1 MSAEEIKAML
11 DKGMTPEQITEVFAE
26 TLAEAKKAKD
36 GKDDRI
42 TAAKKNLCAAM
53 KEFYLATGQLDES
66 DWDEDAEELVMK
78 LINACAG
85 LGKGTFHWSW

>member
-11 DKGMTPEQITEVFAE
+11 DKGMTPEQITEVFAA

-36 GKDDRI
+36 GKEDRV

-53 KEFYLATGQLDES
+53 KEFYLATGQLDED

-85 LGKGTFHWSW
+85 FGKGTFNWSW

>member
-11 DKGMTPEQITEVFAE
+11 DKGMTPEQITEVFAA

-36 GKDDRI
+36 GKEDRV

-53 KEFYLATGQLDES
+53 KEFYIATGQLDED

-85 LGKGTFHWSW
+85 FGKGLFHWSW

>member
-11 DKGMTPEQITEVFAE
+11 DKGMTPEQITEVFAA

-36 GKDDRI
+36 GKEDRI

-53 KEFYLATGQLDES
+53 KEFYIATDQLGEEE
-66 DWDEDAEELVMK
+66 WDEDAEEVAMK
-78 LINACAG
+78 LIDIWAG
-85 LGKGTFHWSW
+85 FGKGTFNWSW

>member
-11 DKGMTPEQITEVFAE
+11 DKGMTPEQITEVFAA

-36 GKDDRI
+36 GKEDRI

-53 KEFYLATGQLDES
+53 KEFYIATDQLTEDE
-66 DWDEDAEELVMK
+66 WDEDAEELVMK

-85 LGKGTFHWSW
+85 FGKGIFNWSW